1 MALLVTFNGESTG
14 NGFLIAPDRGR
25 VCPAPLGLKTDDGT
39 RVEVRVEV
47 SPPGAGVYL
56 DPPSLYVDGEEKTVW
71 VHPTGPGT
79 ARDDTVLHI
88 FEDDVLEAT
97 VNLTIISNPRVL
109 FDGRFEVRFS
119 TGAGFYNHPRGNP
132 DGTGRG
138 WMWALEG
145 EPDFVPADSVPDR
158 LDKAVGRALHFHNP
172 AVNRSHVPP
181 IGVFVRAIEG
191 TVGGATERFASGDP
205 IIGQPVN
212 LGPNSFFASNQPADP
227 ADRAAGRLPE
237 ERHNDG
243 FQPIANFEYHLGT
256 AFSGSSRIGP
266 FVPGTTESSTPRT
279 PDDRP
284 YASGLVAL
292 TAAEQAA
299 YPFPALADFAQQRVQ
314 QLVPDLVALKEA
326 GQTNTAEF
334 RDLLIRIGHLLP
346 RVSEPLRSQILADHS
361 GDGLVQLSPSAGFA
375 WGNKEVYRGLI
386 NDQLQFNDRY
396 PPMLTYLSRFDS
408 LHFLCVFFNFHT
420 DEDRAHTYGA
430 IDPSGPPPTS

>member
-1 MALLVTFNGESTG
+1 M
-14 NGFLIAPDRGR
+14 
-25 VCPAPLGLKTDDGT
+25 
-39 RVEVRVEV
+39 
-47 SPPGAGVYL
+47 
-56 DPPSLYVDGEEKTVW
+56 W

-191 TVGGATERFASGDP
+191 TVGGATEPLRQRRSDHRPA
-205 IIGQPVN
+205 GQPRSQQ
-212 LGPNSFFASNQPADP
+212 LLCLEPARGPG
-227 ADRAAGRLPE
+227 DRAAGRLPE

-292 TAAEQAA
+292 TAAGASGLPISGSGGLCPAA
-299 YPFPALADFAQQRVQ
+299 CSAVG
-314 QLVPDLVALKEA
+314 A
-326 GQTNTAEF
+326 GLGGTEGSGAKRT
-334 RDLLIRIGHLLP
+334 R
-346 RVSEPLRSQILADHS
+346 RS
-361 GDGLVQLSPSAGFA
+361 F
-375 WGNKEVYRGLI
+375 E
-386 NDQLQFNDRY
+386 
-396 PPMLTYLSRFDS
+396 T
-408 LHFLCVFFNFHT
+408 C
-420 DEDRAHTYGA
+420 
-430 IDPSGPPPTS
+430 